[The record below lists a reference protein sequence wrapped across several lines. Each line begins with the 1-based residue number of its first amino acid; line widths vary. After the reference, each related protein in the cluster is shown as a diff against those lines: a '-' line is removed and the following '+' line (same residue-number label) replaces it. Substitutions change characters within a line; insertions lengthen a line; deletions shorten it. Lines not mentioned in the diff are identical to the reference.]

1 MFRTLFPFTC
11 NNEHTSHPPYVL
23 TQYLRHAD
31 LHAELWAMQCGPR
44 ADPSVVRA
52 PVPRL
57 MRALLNGA
65 TQALRPRRDLALR
78 VLEHLYLR
86 SFRQGDAAHLFRG
99 CSLEL
104 QHALRSRGH
113 LVFLERIN
121 TMDPIAKRIMEDAHI
136 RAGWPMRHT
145 YEQAVID
152 YEQAQADAADFIF
165 SPSPA
170 VSESLRECGIP
181 AQKILACSY
190 GWDPGRFGPST
201 KRLPATEGVTIL
213 FVGSIGMRKGAH
225 LLLRAWSKAGVVGRL
240 VLLGS
245 MEPTIAHR
253 CRVELARND
262 VMHIP
267 YTSDPAPAFR
277 SADIFAFPTLE
288 EGSALVTY
296 EALGNGLPVIT
307 SPIGAGVVIRHRQ
320 EGLVVDAHDENG
332 WIEAL
337 RGLAGNAALRQSMGA
352 AARSRATQF
361 TWDKVAGQRYQLIR
375 QALRQGP
382 A

>member
-1 MFRTLFPFTC
+1 M
-11 NNEHTSHPPYVL
+11 
-23 TQYLRHAD
+23 
-31 LHAELWAMQCGPR
+31 
-44 ADPSVVRA
+44 
-52 PVPRL
+52 
-57 MRALLNGA
+57 
-65 TQALRPRRDLALR
+65 
-78 VLEHLYLR
+78 
-86 SFRQGDAAHLFRG
+86 GD
-99 CSLEL
+99 
-104 QHALRSRGH
+104 
-113 LVFLERIN
+113 
-121 TMDPIAKRIMEDAHI
+121 
-136 RAGWPMRHT
+136 
-145 YEQAVID
+145 
-152 YEQAQADAADFIF
+152 
-165 SPSPA
+165 
-170 VSESLRECGIP
+170 SLRECGIRDT
-181 AQKILACSY
+181 KILDCSY
-190 GWDPGRFGPST
+190 GWDPGRFGFST

-240 VLLGS
+240 VLLGG

-253 CRVELARND
+253 CQVELARHD
-262 VMHIP
+262 VVHIP
-267 YTSDPAPAFR
+267 YTNDPAPAFR

-307 SPIGAGVVIRHRQ
+307 SPIGAGVVVRHRL

-337 RGLAGNAALRQSMGA
+337 RGLAGNAALRHSMGA